1 MPIESFRATISW
13 EGDSRKVLGQWPKPI
28 KAALGGDLDEMQQ
41 GKAGLLPVRPMP
53 SIGAG
58 VFELKDSDEKAWYR
72 VIYLARV
79 RNTIYV
85 LHCFTKDTAKTEKHD
100 LATAKQR
107 LKHVQQRLQE
117 DKRNAKKIH

>member
-1 MPIESFRATISW
+1 MPVEPYRATISW
-13 EGDSRKVLGQWPKPI
+13 EGDSRKVLSLWPKPI
-28 KAALGGDLDEMQQ
+28 KLELGANLDEMQQ
-41 GKAGLLPVRPMP
+41 GRAVTVPVRPMP

-58 VFELKDSDEKAWYR
+58 VYELKDSDEKAWYR

-79 RNTIYV
+79 KDTIYV

-107 LKHVQQRLQE
+107 LKHVQQRLRE
-117 DKRNAKKIH
+117 EKRNAKQKQ